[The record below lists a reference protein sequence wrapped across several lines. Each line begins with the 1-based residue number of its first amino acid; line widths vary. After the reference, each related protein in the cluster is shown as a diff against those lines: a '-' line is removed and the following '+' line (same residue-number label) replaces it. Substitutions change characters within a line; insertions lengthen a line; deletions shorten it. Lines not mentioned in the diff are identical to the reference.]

1 MSDRFDGVR
10 EARLRVLLRE
20 EPIPG
25 AAEAK
30 RRGLELIDSAYVER
44 RPVQR
49 PVLPRLV
56 IALAVAALL
65 AALVLSPAGAA
76 VRDWVGD
83 VFTAGV
89 KNAEPALT
97 DIPGGGDLLVQ
108 SPRGPW
114 VVHAD
119 GSRRLLGDYDAA
131 TWSPHGLYV
140 AVASG
145 RSLSAIEP
153 NGTPHWSITAP
164 GRISDPRWSPSG
176 FRIAYRAGR
185 SLRVERAD
193 GSGGSLVAVA
203 SAAVPPAW
211 YPPGPHLLAYVDA
224 EHRLVLA
231 EADTGKRIDVAGAS
245 PGVHRLGSA
254 AASPGV
260 TSLSWSNDGSELLEI
275 ARRGLW
281 LRNVTLGKLT
291 GLALSGTARRIAP
304 PAGAVVRAAAFAPR
318 HRIVAVLLERH
329 STAGPRS
336 EVLLLDPAGGPP
348 RRLFAVSGQLTELA
362 WSPDGRRL
370 LLAWP
375 AADQWLF
382 VPVARGPRLRA
393 IGDVS
398 SVFAPGKQGH
408 VTFPRIEGW
417 CC

>member
-1 MSDRFDGVR
+1 MSED
-10 EARLRVLLRE
+10 RLRALLRE

-25 AAEAK
+25 ATEAK

-44 RPVQR
+44 RPAQR
-49 PVLPRLV
+49 PVLPRLA
-56 IALAVAALL
+56 IALTAAALL
-65 AALVLSPAGAA
+65 AAFVLSPAGAA

-97 DIPGGGDLLVQ
+97 DVPGGGDLLVQ

-153 NGTPHWSITAP
+153 DGTPHWSITAP
-164 GRISDPRWSPSG
+164 GPVSEPRWSPSG

-193 GSGGSLVAVA
+193 GSEGNLIAA
-203 SAAVPPAW
+203 RSAAVAPAW

-224 EHRLVLA
+224 KRRLVLA
-231 EADTGKRIDVAGAS
+231 EADSGKRVDMAAAA
-245 PGVHRLGSA
+245 PGVIA
-254 AASPGV
+254 
-260 TSLSWSNDGSELLEI
+260 LSWSHDGGELLEI
-275 ARRGLW
+275 APRGLW
-281 LRNVTLGKLT
+281 IRNVMPGKLS
-291 GLALSGTARRIAP
+291 GLSLSDGPRRLGL
-304 PAGAVVRAAAFAPR
+304 PANAVVRAAAFAPS
-318 HRIVAVLLERH
+318 HHTVAVLLEHH

-336 EVLLLDPAGGPP
+336 EVLLLDPAGGPS
-348 RRLFAVSGQLTELA
+348 RRLFAVSGRLTELA
-362 WSPDGRRL
+362 WSPDSRRL
-370 LLAWP
+370 MLAWP

-393 IGDVS
+393 IANVS
-398 SVFAPGKQGH
+398 SVFSPGHMNRAAFPH
-408 VTFPRIEGW
+408 VEGW

>member
-1 MSDRFDGVR
+1 MN
-10 EARLRVLLRE
+10 EAKLRALLRE

-25 AAEAK
+25 AAEAE
-30 RRGLELIDSAYVER
+30 RRGLELTERSYVER
-44 RPVQR
+44 RPVQP
-49 PVLPRLV
+49 PVLPRLA

-83 VFTAGV
+83 VFTAGL

-97 DIPGGGDLLVQ
+97 DVPGGGDLLIQ

-114 VVHAD
+114 VVHPD
-119 GSRRLLGDYDAA
+119 GSRRLLGDYDEA

-140 AVASG
+140 AAAHE

-153 NGTPHWSITAP
+153 DGTPHWSITAP
-164 GRISDPRWSPSG
+164 GRISEPRWSPSG

-193 GSGGSLVAVA
+193 GSGGALVAAA
-203 SAAVPPAW
+203 SAAVAPTW

-224 EHRLVLA
+224 RRRLVLA
-231 EADTGKRIDVAGAS
+231 EADTGKRIAAT
-245 PGVHRLGSA
+245 

-260 TSLSWSNDGSELLEI
+260 TSLSWSHDGRELLEI
-275 ARRGLW
+275 ARGGLW
-281 LRNVTLGKLT
+281 LREVRPGKLAFD
-291 GLALSGTARRIAP
+291 LADTAHRVEL
-304 PAGAVVRAAAFAPR
+304 PAGAVVRAASFAPQR
-318 HRIVAVLLERH
+318 RTIAVLLERR
-329 STAGPRS
+329 SAAGPRS
-336 EVLLLDPAGGPP
+336 EVLLLSPAGGSP
-348 RRLFAVSGQLTELA
+348 RRLFAVSGRLTELA

-382 VPVARGPRLRA
+382 VPVRRGPRLRA
-393 IGDVS
+393 IGDIS
-398 SVFAPGKQGH
+398 GVFSPGH
-408 VTFPRIEGW
+408 VDRAAFPRVEGW
-417 CC
+417 CCQPPKPGA

>member
-1 MSDRFDGVR
+1 MGED
-10 EARLRVLLRE
+10 RLRALLRE

-25 AAEAK
+25 AAEAE
-30 RRGLELIDSAYVER
+30 RRGLELIDRAYVER

-49 PVLPRLV
+49 PVLPRLA

-65 AALVLSPAGAA
+65 AVLILSPAGAA

-83 VFTAGV
+83 VFTSGV

-97 DIPGGGDLLVQ
+97 GVPGGGDLLIQ

-119 GSRRLLGDYDAA
+119 GSRRLLGDYDEA

-140 AVASG
+140 AAASG

-153 NGTPHWSITAP
+153 DGMPHWSITAP
-164 GRISDPRWSPSG
+164 GRVSEPRWSPSG
-176 FRIAYRAGR
+176 FRIAYRAGE

-193 GSGGSLVAVA
+193 GSGGSLVAAA
-203 SAAVPPAW
+203 SAAVAPAW

-224 EHRLVLA
+224 KRHLVLA
-231 EADTGKRIDVAGAS
+231 EADSGDTLVATAT
-245 PGVHRLGSA
+245 
-254 AASPGV
+254 SPGV
-260 TSLSWSNDGSELLEI
+260 TGLSWSHDGSELLEI

-281 LRNVTLGKLT
+281 LRDVVPGKLS
-291 GLALSGTARRIAP
+291 GLALPGPARRIAL
-304 PAGAVVRAAAFAPR
+304 PAGAVVRAAAFPPR
-318 HRIVAVLLERH
+318 HRTVAVLLERH
-329 STAGPRS
+329 SSAGPRS

-348 RRLFAVSGQLTELA
+348 RRLFAVSGRLTELA
-362 WSPDGRRL
+362 WSPNDRRL

-382 VPVARGPRLRA
+382 VPVGGGARLRA
-393 IGDVS
+393 TGNVS
-398 SVFAPGKQGH
+398 SVFSPGHQEQA
-408 VTFPRIEGW
+408 TFPRVEGW

>member
-1 MSDRFDGVR
+1 MNARGDGMS
-10 EARLRVLLRE
+10 ENRLRALLRE

-25 AAEAK
+25 AAEAE
-30 RRGLELIDSAYVER
+30 RRGLELIDHAYLER
-44 RPVQR
+44 HPVQR
-49 PVLPRLV
+49 PVLPRLA
-56 IALAVAALL
+56 IALAIAALL

-97 DIPGGGDLLVQ
+97 DIPGGDDLLVR

-119 GSRRLLGDYDAA
+119 GSRRLLGDYNAA

-140 AVASG
+140 AAASG

-153 NGTPHWSITAP
+153 DGTPHWSITTP
-164 GRISDPRWSPSG
+164 GRVSEPRWSPSG

-193 GSGGSLVAVA
+193 GSGGTLVAAA
-203 SAAVPPAW
+203 SAAVAPAW

-224 EHRLVLA
+224 KRHLVLA
-231 EADTGKRIDVAGAS
+231 EADSGQQLDATAT
-245 PGVHRLGSA
+245 
-254 AASPGV
+254 SPGV
-260 TSLSWSNDGSELLEI
+260 TGLSWSDDGDELLEI
-275 ARRGLW
+275 AGHALW
-281 LRNVTLGKLT
+281 LRDVVPGKLT
-291 GLALSGTARRIAP
+291 GLFLSERTRRLGP
-304 PAGAVVRAAAFAPR
+304 SDTVVRAAAFAPR
-318 HRIVAVLLERH
+318 RHTIAVLLERH
-329 STAGPRS
+329 SAAGPRS
-336 EVLLLDPAGGPP
+336 ELLLLDPAGGPP
-348 RRLFAVSGQLTELA
+348 RRLFAVSGRLTELA

-382 VPVARGPRLRA
+382 VPVARGPHIRA
-393 IGDVS
+393 IGNIS
-398 SVFAPGKQGH
+398 AVFSPGRPGGP
-408 VTFPRIEGW
+408 FPRIEGW
-417 CC
+417 CCNPKPGA

>member
-1 MSDRFDGVR
+1 MNESK
-10 EARLRVLLRE
+10 LRALLRE

-25 AAEAK
+25 AVEAE
-30 RRGLELIDSAYVER
+30 RRGLELIDRSYAER
-44 RPVQR
+44 RPVQP
-49 PVLPRLV
+49 PVLPRLA
-56 IALAVAALL
+56 IALAIASLL

-114 VVHAD
+114 VVRPD
-119 GSRRLLGDYDAA
+119 GSRRLLGGYDEA

-140 AVASG
+140 ATASG

-153 NGTPHWSITAP
+153 DGTPHWSITAP
-164 GRISDPRWSPSG
+164 GRVSEPRWSPSG

-193 GSGGSLVAVA
+193 GSGGDLVATA
-203 SAAVPPAW
+203 SAEVAPAW

-224 EHRLVLA
+224 KRRLVLA
-231 EADTGKRIDVAGAS
+231 EADSGKTLDTT
-245 PGVHRLGSA
+245 
-254 AASPGV
+254 AASAGV
-260 TSLSWSNDGSELLEI
+260 TSLSWSHDGGELLEV
-275 ARRGLW
+275 ARHELW
-281 LRNVTLGKLT
+281 LREVKAGKLS
-291 GLALSGTARRIAP
+291 GLSFSGAADRVRL
-304 PAGAVVRAAAFAPR
+304 PATVVRAATFAPQR
-318 HRIVAVLLERH
+318 HAIAVLLEHH
-329 STAGPRS
+329 SAAGPRS
-336 EVLLLDPAGGPP
+336 EVLLLDPAGGSP
-348 RRLFAVSGQLTELA
+348 RRLFAVSGRLTELA

-382 VPVARGPRLRA
+382 VPVARDLRLRA
-393 IGDVS
+393 IGNVS
-398 SVFAPGKQGH
+398 AVFSPGRPQAA
-408 VTFPRIEGW
+408 FPRIEGW